1 MQEHV
6 HVTDVITLEAQ
17 LEAHMVQKLYNQILD
32 ANIQYLHLV
41 YIDVYLENAQDVMDV
56 EVM

>member
-6 HVTDVITLEAQ
+6 HATDVITLEAQ
-17 LEAHMVQKLYNQILD
+17 VEAHMVQKVYAQILD
-32 ANIQYLHLV
+32 ADIQYVHLV
-41 YIDVYLENAQDVMDV
+41 CIDVYLENAQDVMDV

>member
-17 LEAHMVQKLYNQILD
+17 LEGHMVQKLYNQILD
-32 ANIQYLHLV
+32 ANIQYVHLV

>member
-32 ANIQYLHLV
+32 ANIQYVHLV